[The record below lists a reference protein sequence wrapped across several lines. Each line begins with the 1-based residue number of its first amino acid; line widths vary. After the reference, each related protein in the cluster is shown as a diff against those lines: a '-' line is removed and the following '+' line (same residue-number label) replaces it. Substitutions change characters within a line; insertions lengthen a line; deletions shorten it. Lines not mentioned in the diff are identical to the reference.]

1 MQTPLAISHLLER
14 ARNYFPTR
22 TVASVRPD
30 RSIKRFTYGE
40 FAERTA
46 RLANA
51 LRALGVQ
58 DGDRV
63 ATLCWNHHEHLE
75 CYYAVP
81 SMGAIVHTLNIRLNP
96 TEIGWIANDAQDT
109 VVIVDASLLG
119 LFEQFRPAITSLK
132 HVIVVRDTGAPLP
145 PGYLDYEVLLAA
157 ERPEHAWP
165 TLDENTAAMICYTS
179 GTTGDPK
186 GALYTHRTIV
196 LHALVVCMPDVI
208 GFAMAD
214 TVLPV
219 VPLFHACGW
228 GLPYAGVLVGANM
241 VLPGPYLDP
250 ASLLGLMEGER
261 VTVAA
266 GVPTIWLGIL
276 ALLDADPQ
284 RYDLSAMRVMAI
296 GGSAAPASLIAGFKT
311 RHSLDVLHAWGM
323 TETSPVGTV
332 ARVKPHLRGDAAQE
346 LALCA
351 TQGLPVPLVD
361 TRHVD
366 DGGRVLAWDGHSIGE
381 LEVRGPW
388 VSASYL
394 HDHDPSRWSAD
405 GWFKTGDE
413 VTVEV
418 EGYVTITDRAKDV
431 IKSGGEWISSVALEN
446 ALMAHPAIAEA
457 AVFAAT
463 HPKWTER
470 PVAAIVVRPGAEV
483 TDAELAAHL
492 AATFSKIQM
501 PDAFVRVAQVPRTST
516 GKFLKSAL
524 RAQYGAILMPNG

>member
-1 MQTPLAISHLLER
+1 MQTPLAISHLLDR
-14 ARNYFPTR
+14 ARKFFPTR
-22 TVASVRPD
+22 TVSSVRPD

-51 LRALGVQ
+51 LRTLGVQ

-96 TEIGWIANDAQDT
+96 TEIGWIANDGADT
-109 VVIVDASLLG
+109 VVIVDASLLE
-119 LFEQFRPAITSLK
+119 LFEKFRGAISTLK
-132 HVIVVRDTGAPLP
+132 HVIVVRDTAAPLP
-145 PGYLDYEVLLAA
+145 PGYLDYEALLAA
-157 ERPEHAWP
+157 EVPEHVWP
-165 TLDENTAAMICYTS
+165 TLDENTAAMLCYTS
-179 GTTGDPK
+179 GTTGTPK
-186 GALYTHRTIV
+186 GALYTHRSIV
-196 LHALVVCMPDVI
+196 LHALTICIPDVT

-214 TVLPV
+214 TLLPV

-228 GLPYAGVLVGANM
+228 GLPYAGVLVGANL

-276 ALLDADPQ
+276 ALLDLAPE
-284 RYDLSAMRVMAI
+284 RYDLSAMRTMTI
-296 GGSAAPASLIAGFKT
+296 GGSAAPASLIDGFKT
-311 RHSLDVLHAWGM
+311 RHSLDVTHAWGM
-323 TETSPVGTV
+323 TEVSPVGSV
-332 ARVKPHLRGDAAQE
+332 ARLKPHLRGDAARE
-346 LALCA
+346 LALRA
-351 TQGLPVPLVD
+351 TQGLALPMVD

-366 DGGRVLAWDGHSIGE
+366 DQGRVLAWDGHTIGE

-394 HDHDPSRWSAD
+394 HDHDPSRWSED
-405 GWFKTGDE
+405 GWFKTGDV
-413 VTVEV
+413 VTIDG
-418 EGYVTITDRAKDV
+418 EGYITITDRSKDV

-457 AVFAAT
+457 AVFAAA

-483 TDAELAAHL
+483 TDAELGTHL
-492 AATFSKIQM
+492 ATTFSKIER
-501 PDAFVRVAQVPRTST
+501 PDAYVRIAQVPRTST

-524 RAQYGAILMPNG
+524 RAQYGKILMPKD